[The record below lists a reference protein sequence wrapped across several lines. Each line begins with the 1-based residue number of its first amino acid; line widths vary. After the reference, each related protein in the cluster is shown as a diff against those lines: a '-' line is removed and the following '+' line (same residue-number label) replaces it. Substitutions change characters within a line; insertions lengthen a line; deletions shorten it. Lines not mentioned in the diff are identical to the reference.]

1 MEKKF
6 RRVQRWL
13 ERCIEAC
20 RKEKWSNAL
29 ADVEC
34 ARAELETAKDELWSL
49 VSEARTAQKSRY
61 AGGMLPLSL
70 RSVLLAAVVVMAA
83 AVPLSTGTVPVAMKQ
98 VENKIS
104 LEWVT
109 PDEKRFLTSLRQ
121 NLSDMNSVRNI
132 LEEVTKPEMTK
143 TTGEA
148 ERQVAKTS
156 STSAAVHAGAVGQK
170 TGRQNL
176 PGQSSGTKEEDM
188 TIDEILLL
196 YEVGQ
201 RALRSEPITIEEASR

>member
-1 MEKKF
+1 MEKRF

-20 RKEKWSNAL
+20 RKEKWSNAV

-49 VSEARTAQKSRY
+49 VSEARAAEKEVY
-61 AGGMLPLSL
+61 AGRMLPLPL
-70 RSVLLAAVVVMAA
+70 RSAFLAVVVVMAA
-83 AVPLSTGTVPVAMKQ
+83 AIPLSTGTVPVALEQ
-98 VENKIS
+98 VENKVS

-109 PDEKRFLTSLRQ
+109 RDEKRLLTSLRQ
-121 NLSDMNSVRNI
+121 NLSDMNSARNI
-132 LEEVTKPEMTK
+132 LEEVTKAETA
-143 TTGEA
+143 GEA
-148 ERQVAKTS
+148 DRQVAKTS
-156 STSAAVHAGAVGQK
+156 STSAAIHAGGAGQ

-176 PGQSSGTKEEDM
+176 PGQSPGTKEEDV
-188 TIDEILLL
+188 TIDEILSL

-201 RALRSEPITIEEASR
+201 RALRSESITIEEASR